1 MWLAYAALVVAGAR
15 AFFDAHLAAP
25 RLVDRWA
32 ATLGALGDRQEGGPP
47 AFDAAAACTCEPRLA
62 EAYARCAK
70 CEITTKRG
78 NTIAKFVG
86 LVPKKRAA

>member
-1 MWLAYAALVVAGAR
+1 MVTTNNLGDV
-15 AFFDAHLAAP
+15 P
-25 RLVDRWA
+25 RLQED
-32 ATLGALGDRQEGGPP
+32 GAP
-47 AFDAAAACTCEPRLA
+47 AFDAATACTCEPRLA